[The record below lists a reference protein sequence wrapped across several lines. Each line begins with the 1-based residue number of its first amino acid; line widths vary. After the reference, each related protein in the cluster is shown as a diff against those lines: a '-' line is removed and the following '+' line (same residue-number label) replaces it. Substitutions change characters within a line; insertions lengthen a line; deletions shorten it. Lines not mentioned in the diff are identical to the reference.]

1 LYGRSVSFI
10 FLASTMKHFFE
21 SDFGLVIAYLVPGA
35 VALWGAGY
43 LFEPIRNWFGASAEG
58 SPTIGGFLYVSLGSI
73 GAGLLV
79 SAIRWAIVDKIYHA
93 TGIKEPNWNF
103 SRLPGRVHA
112 FEGLVEN
119 HYRYYQF
126 YSNLLVAL
134 IFLFGAGL
142 PFFNSSAAPGIAL
155 GFLGLAI
162 ILVLASRDALRKYYS
177 RAAMVLQSQRG
188 KR

>member
-1 LYGRSVSFI
+1 V
-10 FLASTMKHFFE
+10 KHSLE

-43 LFEPIRNWFGASAEG
+43 LFEPVRAWFGASAET
-58 SPTIGGFLYVSLGSI
+58 SPTIAGFLYVTLGSI
-73 GAGLLV
+73 GAGLLI

-103 SRLPGRVHA
+103 SRLPGRFHA
-112 FEGLVEN
+112 FEGMVEN

-134 IFLFGAGL
+134 IFLFAAGL
-142 PFFNSSAAPGIAL
+142 PDFDLRAGVGLSL
-155 GFLGLAI
+155 GFLGLAV

-177 RAAMVLQSQRG
+177 RADMVLRSQRG
-188 KR
+188 RR

>member
-1 LYGRSVSFI
+1 
-10 FLASTMKHFFE
+10 
-21 SDFGLVIAYLVPGA
+21 LVIAYLVPGA
-35 VALWGAGY
+35 VALWGSGY
-43 LFEPIRNWFGASAEG
+43 LFAPIRAWFGASAAG

-103 SRLPGRVHA
+103 SRLPSRLQA

-134 IFLFGAGL
+134 IFLFAVGVPSFGWKAGL
-142 PFFNSSAAPGIAL
+142 SMSL
-155 GFLGLAI
+155 GFLGLAV

-177 RAAMVLQSQRG
+177 RAAMVLRTQIRSR
-188 KR
+188 